1 MSLLEQAL
9 SDPEHAAFQQLF
21 KDFESQKVC
30 YLPLTSL
37 ILKPL
42 HRLLHYELL
51 VERKHLVYPLYTLRR
66 LVIRKVLSTRIW
78 GVPPAGGP
86 LLHVATY
93 SPSRLGELPK
103 FVLTKP
109 CE

>member
-51 VERKHLVYPLYTLRR
+51 IERKC
-66 LVIRKVLSTRIW
+66 SEQDQ
-78 GVPPAGGP
+78 
-86 LLHVATY
+86 VAHDI
-93 SPSRLGELPK
+93 
-103 FVLTKP
+103 FV
-109 CE
+109 